1 MDGVR
6 NAEDL
11 NGRAIWSSAP
21 HRVGGRFYHLAFT
34 HEQQPVCTL
43 DKIRVVSDHEHG
55 LAILAHKFYEEMHDA
70 TTRLIVKI
78 ARRLISQHKNWIVSQ
93 SSNEGDPLLLA
104 AGLSVGVAVRP
115 IDKAY
120 PIEKRPRTGFSTIL
134 SSGQLHRKQHV
145 FQDCQRIN
153 QVEGLK
159 HKADAMAPEVRE
171 LPLVHAGDIDSTDLY
186 TARRRAIETSQKV
199 EKRTLAGSAASKQ
212 DRELALA
219 QLEINSAQNTMELIA
234 FLEIFRDGVKPRR
247 RLFEGQCLSTRILQ
261 AQHLT
266 LRRLTGSVS
275 EPIRATRPDIYASNV
290 ICSSRIR
297 CPAP

>member
-11 NGRAIWSSAP
+11 NEREISSSAP

-34 HEQQPVCTL
+34 HEQQPICTL
-43 DKIRVVSDHEHG
+43 NKIRVVSNHEHR
-55 LAILAHKFYEEMHDA
+55 LAILAHKFYEEMHNA

-93 SSNEGDPLLLA
+93 GSHEGDPLLLA
-104 AGLSVGVAVRP
+104 AGQSVGVTVCA
-115 IDKAY
+115 IDKADT
-120 PIEKRPRTGFSTIL
+120 IEKRPRAGFAAIL
-134 SSGQLHRKQHV
+134 SSCQLHGKQNV
-145 FQDCQRIN
+145 FQDGQRIY

-159 HKADAMAPEVRE
+159 HKADAMAPEVRK

-199 EKRTLAGSAASKQ
+199 EKRTLAGSAASEQ
-212 DRELALA
+212 DGELALA
-219 QLEINSAQNTMELIA
+219 QLEINSAQYTMELIT
-234 FLEIFRDGVKPRR
+234 FLKIFRDGVKPRR
-247 RLFEGQCLSTRILQ
+247 WLFDGQCLSTRILQ

-266 LRRLTGSVS
+266 LGRQTGSAS
-275 EPIRATRPDIYASNV
+275 EPICAARADD
-290 ICSSRIR
+290 
-297 CPAP
+297 